1 MTKFLNCKAY
11 NIHEVSGMSQIVY
24 VDVLLTLNIFI
35 NFFLLMT
42 TALITKTHANRY
54 RILAASLIGGVYSL
68 SLLLPVD
75 ISFLSGLLR
84 FIFSVVIVITAFR
97 IKNIRSF
104 LRYWGSFFLTN
115 FAFAGIMLGIW
126 FALKPA
132 GMVYSNGAI
141 YLNVNTLTL
150 VIGTVICY
158 VILGLISKFTSKNA
172 PDSHICEIEIKI
184 FNKTVR
190 LKSLIDTGNSL
201 KDCFTGEPVAVVEE
215 TYIRDIFP
223 DEIKNFVRNKKIPEN
238 EEYIKMVRLIP
249 CSTVNGEGVLASVRS
264 ESIRIFY
271 KNEIYISENPFVAV
285 SGNPIS
291 LGEYFAVIGP
301 DLLEASEKHEKLS
314 CDKSKKA
321 F

>member
-1 MTKFLNCKAY
+1 MN
-11 NIHEVSGMSQIVY
+11 QIVY
-24 VDVLLTLNIFI
+24 IDVLLTLNIFI

-54 RILAASLIGGVYSL
+54 RILAASLIGGIYSL

-75 ISFLSGLLR
+75 MAFLSGVLR
-84 FIFSVVIVITAFR
+84 FIFSVIIVITAFR

-141 YLNVNTLTL
+141 YLNVNTMTL

-158 VILGLISKFTSKNA
+158 VILALISKFTSKNA
-172 PDSHICEIEIKI
+172 PDSHICEIEIEI
-184 FNKTVR
+184 FDRTVR

-215 TYIRDIFP
+215 GYIRDLLP
-223 DEIKNFVRNKKIPEN
+223 DEIKTFVKNKKIPEN
-238 EEYIKMVRLIP
+238 EEYIKTLRLIP
-249 CSTVNGEGVLASVRS
+249 CSTVNGEGVLASVRC
-264 ESIRIFY
+264 ERIRVFY
-271 KNEIYISENPFVAV
+271 KNEIYISEKPFVAV
-285 SGNPIS
+285 SNTQIS
-291 LGEYFAVIGP
+291 SGEYFAVIGP

-314 CDKSKKA
+314 CD
-321 F
+321 